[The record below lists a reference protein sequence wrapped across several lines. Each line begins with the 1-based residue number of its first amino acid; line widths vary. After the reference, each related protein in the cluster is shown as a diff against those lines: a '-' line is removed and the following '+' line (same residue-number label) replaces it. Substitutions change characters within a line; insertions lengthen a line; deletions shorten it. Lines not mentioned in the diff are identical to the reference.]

1 MDKFEYKIRAEEIKE
16 LISREEYARAAEIA
30 DTIDW
35 RRVKSVMMLCTISD
49 LYKINRRYEDARDIL
64 LLAYDRRPE
73 GRTICY
79 SLCELSIKMD
89 EIAQAKDYL
98 DEFIRIAPKDPGR
111 YVLQYKLYEA
121 LGVSVEE
128 RIEVLVKL
136 KEQDPRERWQY
147 ELAYLYH
154 KIGLETQCVEE
165 CDELILWFGD
175 GRYVMKAM
183 ELKML
188 HQPLSPQQQEIYD
201 AYRAELEKPAQPEY
215 TPVEPKT
222 VVFEDVPIQVK
233 TMDDSPYN
241 TINLQAELAQDLE
254 KVLSN
259 DYRTEESV
267 MDDITK
273 VIISPMLEP
282 DIREEI
288 ASEEA
293 QAETGEV
300 QWEYTTEELEAVEPP
315 VAESEDIRYQTVDFS
330 SMDVLQAMQ
339 AAEEAEQARIR
350 ESVRE
355 AVEAARAAVE
365 EITAEETVSAEEDVP
380 VEETA
385 TEDVATESES
395 FEGTDE
401 AEAVAEI
408 AVPEAEATPEEA
420 EEIQEPEAEESSSQV
435 KDDTGEMVMEQLR
448 LRHTD
453 MQMVQAEPPKSM
465 ARVLSQE
472 ADGQLTLMVPE
483 EKEYVEKQ
491 ITGQLNLNDIL
502 LEWERLKKENE
513 EKRKEDVRQ
522 HVLRQTG
529 SMFTEFEA
537 SMRDGLLE
545 RLESGEVS
553 MDRLEDEIALAGDAA
568 TEEAVAFA
576 EVSGEEMPETDEAQ
590 EATEASDELT
600 EATEPELTSEDEV
613 VTEEVPE
620 DEVMTEDGLEEE
632 IPAEEAFAEDVSEAA
647 DVSEEEPVEDSIEE
661 TETETDTEE
670 NFTEEESSE
679 ESTLETGETE
689 EATLE
694 ETGAESLEEAEE
706 SIGKESEEEIPETA
720 PATEP
725 AAPVKQEVER
735 EKAKPRVLT
744 REERDLFGPFI
755 PNKESRDQLLHVLDS
770 VSLASF
776 TGNLIITGEEGIDI
790 ITLAKNIVV
799 DLRDNDSNFSGK
811 IAKISGGVLNDR
823 NVEETLQQMENGA
836 LIIHGASDMK
846 ADTINRMHRI
856 LQQQNFGIVV
866 VLEDTKP
873 AMNRLLKLNPI
884 LNESFS
890 TRMDVEALSNDLLVG
905 YGKKYA
911 LDLEYFIDDL
921 GTLAL
926 HTKIESMQTSDH
938 MVTTAEVRAIV
949 DEAINRVNRK
959 NIGHFFDILLAKR
972 YNAEDMVILTEK
984 DFNW

>member
-89 EIAQAKDYL
+89 EIAQAKEYL

-121 LGVSVEE
+121 LDVSVEE

-188 HQPLSPQQQEIYD
+188 HQPLSPQQQAMYD
-201 AYRAELEKPAQPEY
+201 AYRAELEKPAQPAY

-254 KVLSN
+254 KVLSG
-259 DYRTEESV
+259 DYRPEEESV

-300 QWEYTTEELEAVEPP
+300 QWEYTTEELAAVEPP
-315 VAESEDIRYQTVDFS
+315 VAEIEDIRYQTVDFS

-365 EITAEETVSAEEDVP
+365 EVAAEQTAPAEEEMP

-385 TEDVATESES
+385 TEDVVTETES
-395 FEGTDE
+395 FEGTEESEE
-401 AEAVAEI
+401 AAEP
-408 AVPEAEATPEEA
+408 AVPEAEEAEELQEPEEA
-420 EEIQEPEAEESSSQV
+420 PSQV
-435 KDDTGEMVMEQLR
+435 QDNTGEIVMEQLR

-453 MQMVQAEPPKSM
+453 IQMVQAEPPKAM
-465 ARVLSQE
+465 ASVLSQE

-522 HVLRQTG
+522 RVLRQTG

-553 MDRLEDEIALAGDAA
+553 MDRLEDEIALAGDAT
-568 TEEAVAFA
+568 TEETVVFA
-576 EVSGEEMPETDEAQ
+576 EIPEDEIPETDEAEQ
-590 EATEASDELT
+590 TIESSEE
-600 EATEPELTSEDEV
+600 TEPELTSGDEAVTEDVPEDEV
-613 VTEEVPE
+613 VTEDV
-620 DEVMTEDGLEEE
+620 LEEE
-632 IPAEEAFAEDVSEAA
+632 VVAEDGHEEEALAEEILGEDISGEASDEPAEETTEVTME
-647 DVSEEEPVEDSIEE
+647 EDSETEKATEESFEEAVEE
-661 TETETDTEE
+661 TE
-670 NFTEEESSE
+670 
-679 ESTLETGETE
+679 
-689 EATLE
+689 
-694 ETGAESLEEAEE
+694 AE
-706 SIGKESEEEIPETA
+706 K
-720 PATEP
+720 P

-836 LIIHGASDMK
+836 LIIHSASDMK
-846 ADTINRMHRI
+846 ADTINRIHRI

-890 TRMDVEALSNDLLVG
+890 ARMDVEALSNDLLVG

-938 MVTTAEVRAIV
+938 MVSTAEVRAIV

-972 YNAEDMVILTEK
+972 YDAEDMVILTEK